1 MATSLALDSTGAM
14 GDFLAIGLVTLI
26 GWITIKHPEMWFGG
40 STGSSS
46 NTGSLDDNT
55 WSGSTGGSSNTGP
68 LNDDMWDEEP
78 EEAAGDG
85 PTPMNDAVEETLW
98 GDDSE

>member
-1 MATSLALDSTGAM
+1 
-14 GDFLAIGLVTLI
+14 
-26 GWITIKHPEMWFGG
+26 
-40 STGSSS
+40 
-46 NTGSLDDNT
+46 
-55 WSGSTGGSSNTGP
+55 
-68 LNDDMWDEEP
+68 MWDEEP